1 MVVMDALLM
10 CGGQGTRLRP
20 AVGDTEK
27 PLVEVDG
34 RPMVDRVVSALHE
47 SRVSEIV
54 AAVSP
59 ETPSTAARLT
69 GCADVRVIET
79 AGEGYVTDLTAAL
92 ETIETPTVTVT
103 ADLPL
108 LTGEIVDR
116 AVETADGESLAVCVP
131 LSLVESVGASADTT
145 VDHDGETVVPSGLNV
160 VGDKKSRQ
168 VVWETE
174 RLALNVNHPAD
185 LQRAEKL
192 FKHLQ

>member
-1 MVVMDALLM
+1 MDALLM

-79 AGEGYVTDLTAAL
+79 AGGGSGNKADELLLAQSGPRT
-92 ETIETPTVTVT
+92 TIRLARHKEVRERT
-103 ADLPL
+103 
-108 LTGEIVDR
+108 DR
-116 AVETADGESLAVCVP
+116 AAG
-131 LSLVESVGASADTT
+131 
-145 VDHDGETVVPSGLNV
+145 PSGEQGRCRRP
-160 VGDKKSRQ
+160 VGSGRSTRSR
-168 VVWETE
+168 
-174 RLALNVNHPAD
+174 
-185 LQRAEKL
+185 
-192 FKHLQ
+192 